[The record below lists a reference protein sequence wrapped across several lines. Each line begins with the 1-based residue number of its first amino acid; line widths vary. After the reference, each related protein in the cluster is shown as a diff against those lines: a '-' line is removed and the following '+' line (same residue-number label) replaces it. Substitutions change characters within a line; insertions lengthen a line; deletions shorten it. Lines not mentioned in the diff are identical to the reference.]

1 MAWKETTYCK
11 GVGGHQIMHCVAHKV
26 HPLLK
31 QSINR
36 FKKSSRRPRKWKCN
50 LSCGP
55 QIESQ
60 WSFFVRLTLGIHNGM
75 MIPIR
80 SWHKRMKNVETHH
93 HFSAVIIREERLNKK
108 RSENFWGI
116 GSASSFSRFC
126 HHIRFYETFLLF
138 LSALAFEDF

>member
-1 MAWKETTYCK
+1 MSLIK
-11 GVGGHQIMHCVAHKV
+11 
-26 HPLLK
+26 
-31 QSINR
+31 SIPYWNR
-36 FKKSSRRPRKWKCN
+36 ALTALKKSSSGREGQIEAKRE
-50 LSCGP
+50 GP
-55 QIESQ
+55 GNGSVTSQIESQ

-108 RSENFWGI
+108 RSENFLG
-116 GSASSFSRFC
+116 GVSASSFSRFC